1 MSKPIVRLPNRL
13 LFNVPPNRLLP
24 NVLLNRLLLNVP
36 PNRLPLNALLNRLPP
51 NVLLNRPLPN
61 APQNRLPPSVLL
73 SRPLLNSRAW
83 LIRNRPAS
91 LRNCFERGLSRRV
104 ASGLSKGPLSVMTW
118 TVR

>member
-13 LFNVPPNRLLP
+13 LPNVLPNRPLPNALPNRLPLNVLP
-24 NVLLNRLLLNVP
+24 NRLPLNVLLNRLLPNVP
-36 PNRLPLNALLNRLPP
+36 PNRL
-51 NVLLNRPLPN
+51 LPN

>member
-13 LFNVPPNRLLP
+13 LLNAPPNRLLP
-24 NVLLNRLLLNVP
+24 NVLPNRLLPNVLPNRLLPNVPLNRLLPNAP
-36 PNRLPLNALLNRLPP
+36 QNRLPL
-51 NVLLNRPLPN
+51 N